1 VSASAPIDL
10 GNVRTALA
18 RHAPTLIAP
27 DPEQRRASV
36 ALIVREVEGRVELL
50 LIQRALREGD
60 PWSGHMALPG
70 GRQEA
75 GDADELWT
83 ARRETLEE
91 VGLDLTSSVLLGRLD
106 DTPAVAR
113 ARPIP
118 MTIAAFVFELIGD
131 APLVLSAEVVET
143 LWVPLDDLLGTALL
157 TRVDFQVE
165 SVRYELP
172 AWNIQGR
179 VVWGLTY
186 RMVSLLIAAIR
197 APEPPSSG

>member
-1 VSASAPIDL
+1 MSASGPIDL
-10 GNVRTALA
+10 GNLRTALA
-18 RHAPTLIAP
+18 RHAPALIAP
-27 DPEQRRASV
+27 DPEQRRAAV

-50 LIQRALREGD
+50 LIRRALREGD

-118 MTIAAFVFELIGD
+118 MTIAAFVFELIGE
-131 APLVLSAEVVET
+131 APLALSAEVVET
-143 LWVPLDDLLGTALL
+143 LWVRLDDLVGSAFL

-165 SVRYELP
+165 GESYQLP
-172 AWNIQGR
+172 AWDIRGR

-186 RMVSLLIAAIR
+186 RMVSLLIAALG
-197 APEPPSSG
+197 APEPPRPG